1 MGNDTQAELDDKQ
14 LDLHKCQRDYD
25 ITTTG
30 LTEKVREL
38 VEKYHVIRGE
48 LSECSKRQEKTQT
61 LKCNFLE
68 VCEKRL
74 KKCEGQVEQHIQQVE
89 SCRHRL
95 IENHNNRLDEAERLS
110 SEDENKLDQEITSS
124 ESTLDDYDNTI
135 ASSYVVEQE
144 K

>member
-1 MGNDTQAELDDKQ
+1 M
-14 LDLHKCQRDYD
+14 
-25 ITTTG
+25 
-30 LTEKVREL
+30 REL

-95 IENHNNRLDEAERLS
+95 IGLFGIPKLQVYFKKENHNNRLDEAERLS

-124 ESTLDDYDNTI
+124 ESTLDDYDDTI